1 VSEESAPSKR
11 VAGEQLAALVN
22 AEANPPPN
30 ARLTMRMPS
39 PVPAGKGSWP
49 DRSHSEEVRF
59 VGSSGVRPYRLVGD
73 VSMPGTWTLHLAA
86 SVPGEASEVEGSTKF
101 VAGRERYNP

>member
-1 VSEESAPSKR
+1 MSQESAPSKR

-22 AEANPPPN
+22 AEANPPLD
-30 ARLTMRMPS
+30 ARLKMRMPS
-39 PVPAGKGSWP
+39 TVSAGKGSWP